1 VKSSS
6 SRKHSARPS
15 ARGSASSRKHSA
27 RPSARGSA
35 SAKRPLGYDVDDN
48 ATRFSNYF
56 HVLREL
62 VHLTNGW
69 LPLEPS
75 WPRKYALGDHV
86 HDDARALTKIKR
98 RLYELRSPSDYP
110 GSPSPELEALL
121 DRMAA
126 ADSPQAYL
134 DVAYRE
140 AKLELVGAMRIHLDN
155 LDPVADEPSLRLLTQ
170 IVERQERHMA
180 ELMDAPVSAPSY
192 DIGQFP
198 VRLRTAPRELRLLP
212 PLVAPARDDF
222 VEVSESGDPYLTR
235 ELYING
241 AENHVPI
248 EPDEQRHFFHGL
260 MDAELSA
267 AELMARNSHEHP
279 EMPWDFHVDMARQ
292 TWDEVRHAKVH
303 DLLMKEELGC
313 AWGDYPVGFSYFK
326 SIYAY
331 DLLGRLC
338 LFNGT
343 SEQRAMWRHSHRRK
357 TLMELGQERVALV
370 FDYLL
375 ADEVP
380 HVHNGVRWGSHLL
393 GGSEKA
399 YRDKVRELRAGLDET
414 GVPTGTPA
422 S

>member
-1 VKSSS
+1 MKSSS
-6 SRKHSARPS
+6 
-15 ARGSASSRKHSA
+15 
-27 RPSARGSA
+27 
-35 SAKRPLGYDVDDN
+35 RPLGYDVDDN
-48 ATRFSNYF
+48 AIRFSNYS
-56 HVLREL
+56 HILREL

-86 HDDARALTKIKR
+86 YDDARALTKIKR
-98 RLYELRSPSDYP
+98 RLYELRHPSDYP

-121 DRMAA
+121 DRLAA
-126 ADSPQAYL
+126 AESPREYL
-134 DVAYRE
+134 DVAYGE
-140 AKLELVGAMRIHLDN
+140 AKPTLARAMRIHLER

-170 IVERQERHMA
+170 VADRQERHVEA
-180 ELMDAPVSAPSY
+180 LGHSLVGVER
-192 DIGQFP
+192 DIGELP
-198 VRLRTAPRELRLLP
+198 VRLRAEPRRLHILP
-212 PLVAPARDDF
+212 LLIEPARDEF
-222 VEVSESGDPYLTR
+222 VEVTEHGDPYLTR
-235 ELYING
+235 DLYING

-248 EPDEQRHFFHGL
+248 ESEEQRHFFHGL

-267 AELMARNSHEHP
+267 AELMARNSHEYP
-279 EMPWDFHVDMARQ
+279 DMPWDFHVDMARQ

-326 SIYAY
+326 SIYTY

-343 SEQRAMWRHSHRRK
+343 SEQKAMWRHSHRRK

-380 HVHNGVRWGSHLL
+380 HVHNGVRWGAHLL

-399 YRDKVRELRAGLDET
+399 YRDKVRELRGDLDET
-414 GVPTGTPA
+414 GAPAPAPA